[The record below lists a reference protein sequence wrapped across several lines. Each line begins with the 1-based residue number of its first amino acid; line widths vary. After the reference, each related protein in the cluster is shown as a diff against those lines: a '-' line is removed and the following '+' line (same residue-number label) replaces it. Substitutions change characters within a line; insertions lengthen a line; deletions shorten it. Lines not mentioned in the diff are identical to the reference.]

1 MITNERF
8 NELYIQVSTIF
19 DRKVE
24 QIPLLEIKD
33 DCPKRI
39 KPEEIFDTLGYFRC
53 DTPDRV
59 YLCKKQIEE
68 FAKEKNLDIQIL
80 AEIITVHEIGHYIHC
95 KLNPSFCTAT
105 ESKTFNT
112 FRKYFV
118 ESFAQLLTHKFC
130 INNSEKYCSVFNILK
145 IGQSKEYT
153 IYNDEN
159 DSLGG
164 SLKQCPKSI
173 LENIFFDTILEEE
186 KEKIGNS
193 NAEKYFFELFEKPV
207 LEYCEIEYTN
217 KEIIDG
223 ADFKTRKDLIE
234 IGLADPS
241 KLYQIDSSFYFI
253 SEDPCS
259 K

>member
-8 NELYIQVSTIF
+8 TELYKQVSTIF

-24 QIPLLEIKD
+24 QVPFLEIKD
-33 DCPKRI
+33 DCPKII

-53 DTPDRV
+53 DTPDRL
-59 YLCKKQIEE
+59 YLCQKQIEE
-68 FAKEKNLDIQIL
+68 FAKQKNLDIQIL
-80 AEIITVHEIGHYIHC
+80 AEIIAVHEIGHYIHS
-95 KLNPSFCTAT
+95 KLNTTCCTA
-105 ESKTFNT
+105 SDSDTFNT

-130 INNSEKYCSVFNILK
+130 INNSEKYCFVFNILK

-159 DSLGG
+159 GLLGG

-173 LENIFFDTILEEE
+173 LENIFFDKNLEEE

-193 NAEKYFFELFEKPV
+193 NVDGYFFKLFEIY
-207 LEYCEIEYTN
+207 LIEYCEKISDTDE
-217 KEIIDG
+217 K
-223 ADFKTRKDLIE
+223 F
-234 IGLADPS
+234 S
-241 KLYQIDSSFYFI
+241 KLMRLWELNLVNSVLFDIDSSLIFI
-253 SEDPCS
+253 SEDTCS